1 MNKINKLAI
10 VLVIILGIIVI
21 ISIVNYALL
30 GDLKYLLRSLLALV
44 CLTIPFLITIIA
56 NKKSILLPSRFQE
69 ITLIFLFLTQYLGE
83 VKKFYLKIWW
93 WDLLIHIIF
102 GIYSV
107 IIALHFIR
115 GIIIKDHKATKE
127 RFKILI
133 SLFAFSFSVA
143 MGTLWEMFEYV
154 GDYLVG
160 SSMIKGGLDD
170 TATDLLVK
178 IASAF
183 ITTLICYHRKI
194 NDYKD

>member
-115 GIIIKDHKATKE
+115 GIIIKDHNATKE